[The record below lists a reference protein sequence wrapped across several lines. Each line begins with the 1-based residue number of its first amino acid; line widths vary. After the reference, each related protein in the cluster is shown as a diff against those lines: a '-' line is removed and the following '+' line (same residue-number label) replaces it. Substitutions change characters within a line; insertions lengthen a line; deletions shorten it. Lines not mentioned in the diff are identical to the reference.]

1 MALVNT
7 PWIGRRALLAGMS
20 SAASSYVLL
29 GSAGLAQSRLISTPR
44 QTEGPFYPVDWSGD
58 TDNDLVV
65 VNGEAAKAI
74 GQIVHV
80 NGRVLGTSAEPIA
93 NAVVEIWQCDV
104 NGIYRHPRDAS
115 GMRHR
120 DAGFQGRGRMRTDAA
135 GQYSFRTIRP
145 VAYPG
150 RTPHI
155 HFKVVAPDRGG
166 LITQMYVLGEK
177 QNERDSVLNSIRD
190 PMQRDSVII
199 RLGPADRFEVGALAG
214 TFDIVLG

>member
-1 MALVNT
+1 MALVST
-7 PWIGRRALLAGMS
+7 PWIGRRALLTGV
-20 SAASSYVLL
+20 SAAASAYVLM
-29 GSAGLAQSRLISTPR
+29 GSAGLAQSRPIRTPR
-44 QTEGPFYPVDWSGD
+44 QTEGPFYPADWSGD

-74 GQIVHV
+74 GQIAHV
-80 NGRVLGTSAEPIA
+80 NGRVLGASAEPIA
-93 NAVVEIWQCDV
+93 DAVVEIWQCDA
-104 NGIYRHPRDAS
+104 NGVYRHPRDA
-115 GMRHR
+115 GGTRHR

-135 GQYSFRTIRP
+135 GRYSFRTIRP

-177 QNERDSVLNSIRD
+177 QNERDGVLNGIRD
-190 PMQRDSVII
+190 PRQRDSVIV
-199 RLGPADRFEVGALAG
+199 RLDPADRLEAGAQAG
-214 TFDIVLG
+214 IFDIVLG

>member
-1 MALVNT
+1 MALATT
-7 PWIGRRALLAGMS
+7 PWIGRRTLLAGVSTAAIS
-20 SAASSYVLL
+20 SALF
-29 GSAGLAQSRLISTPR
+29 GSAGLAQDRLTRTPR
-44 QTEGPFYPVDWSGD
+44 QTEGPFYPLDWSGD

-65 VNGEAAKAI
+65 VNGEAAKAM

-80 NGRVLGTSAEPIA
+80 NGRVLGVSGEPIA
-93 NAVVEIWQCDV
+93 NALVEIWQCDA
-104 NGIYRHPRDAS
+104 NGIYRHPRDVT

-120 DAGFQGRGRMRTDAA
+120 DAGFQGRGRVRTDVA

-155 HFKVVAPDRGG
+155 HFKVLPPDRGA

-177 QNERDSVLNSIRD
+177 LNERDGVLNGLRD
-190 PMQRDSVII
+190 PRQRDSVIV
-199 RLGPADRFEVGALAG
+199 RLDPADRIEGGALAG
-214 TFDIVLG
+214 TFNIVLG